1 MKSKLSLKLAI
12 ILICVGFL
20 PLSCGTSKM
29 AQQKESLL
37 KIQKP
42 LVIEKTGD
50 DDRPEW
56 TSERPFFED
65 NNGLHFIGCIMDG
78 VDYALTLRLAKSE
91 ATKNLLESIQIKAQ
105 AEFSHAIQGQ
115 NKNDRDLGRYVTDAV
130 AWTIDN
136 LRISGIRQNKAYYEK
151 VFDPISQTIKFNA
164 WVQLEIP
171 KIDYLQAKTDSA
183 RKLLDK
189 AIQDK
194 NQEAKEKALELLEKL
209 QQEV

>member
-1 MKSKLSLKLAI
+1 M
-12 ILICVGFL
+12 
-20 PLSCGTSKM
+20 T
-29 AQQKESLL
+29 QQEESLL

-42 LVIEKTGD
+42 LVVEKTGD

-56 TSERPFFED
+56 ISESPFFED
-65 NNGLHFIGCIMDG
+65 NNRLHFIGCMMGG

-115 NKNDRDLGRYVTDAV
+115 NKSDIDLGRYVTDAV

-136 LRISGIRQNKAYYEK
+136 LRISGIRENKAYYEK
-151 VFDPISQTIKFNA
+151 LFDPISQTIKFNA

-171 KIDYLQAKTDSA
+171 KTDYLQAKTEST
-183 RKLLDK
+183 RKLLDR

-194 NQEAKEKALELLEKL
+194 NQEAKKKALELLEKL
-209 QQEV
+209 QQEA